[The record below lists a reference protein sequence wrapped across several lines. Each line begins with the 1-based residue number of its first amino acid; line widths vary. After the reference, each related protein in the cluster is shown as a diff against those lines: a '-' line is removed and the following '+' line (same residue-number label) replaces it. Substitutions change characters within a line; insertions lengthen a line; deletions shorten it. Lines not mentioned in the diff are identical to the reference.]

1 MPDFARSTAARSTR
15 LDRSPR
21 TGAALIL
28 TVLMLALL
36 LAGMV
41 VVTFALTLT
50 TRVSAADGHDA
61 VSAQLAAESGL
72 AHARAHLVRVR
83 GALAAVSVPDEVA
96 APRVD
101 ALVTRFC
108 GGQPWRATNDGA
120 RCDAA
125 DEPREDAF
133 DLFSAFVPEAA
144 YPDGEDATTFW
155 RNVRLGRERDVVLDD
170 ASATVRRARW
180 TMALRPVRAERTDD
194 GAYRLHLRVDAFDG
208 VGTVERDGRAVARRR
223 VRVDFTDDLVV
234 TLARRSLHRFA
245 VLRDTPAAENE
256 AAPFR
261 AGDRFG
267 GPVHSNAAP
276 SFEVTPS
283 AFAHFGGPFSTSSPT
298 ASVAGDVGCASLL
311 ACPKMFA
318 VPPTFDAPAVVF
330 PPSDVVPAEPAAAST
345 TPGVRLAPSGLIVEG
360 DVDRLALS
368 VRAGRQVIDVTQG
381 GVTTSL
387 RARDDGAWDVWRGEA
402 LAASHATFSGAVFVR
417 GHVRD
422 VRGDGTSAAD
432 VAAAT
437 RVSVVAV
444 GGVTVTDDVTLTHD
458 PRVTPE
464 ATNRFGLVALGG
476 DVAISPSRAG
486 DLTLHAAVAVLA
498 EGRGLATTSCS
509 TIAACRA
516 PSAPALRL
524 LGSLAERAPRPFALR
539 LDVTHDGRAAPPA
552 FPREARWTIDV
563 AALSAPGTWRQAP

>member
-1 MPDFARSTAARSTR
+1 MSDLARSTAARSIR
-15 LDRSPR
+15 LARSPR

-50 TRVSAADGHDA
+50 TRVSAADGHDT

-72 AHARAHLVRVR
+72 AHARAHLASVRR
-83 GALAAVSVPDEVA
+83 ALDAVSVPDEVA

-108 GGQPWRATNDGA
+108 GGQPWRATSDGA
-120 RCDAA
+120 RCEAT
-125 DEPREDAF
+125 DEPRDEAF
-133 DLFSAFVPEAA
+133 DLFSAFVPAAA

-155 RNVRLGRERDVVLDD
+155 RDVRLGRERDVVLDD
-170 ASATVRRARW
+170 ASNTVRRARW
-180 TMALRPVRAERTDD
+180 TVALRPVRAERTND
-194 GAYRLHLRVDAFDG
+194 GAYRLYVRVAALDG
-208 VGTVERDGRAVARRR
+208 VGTIERDGRGVARRR
-223 VRVDFTDDLVV
+223 VRADFTDDLVL
-234 TLARRSLHRFA
+234 TFARRSLHRFA
-245 VLRDTPAAENE
+245 VLRDAPAPSNE

-283 AFAHFGGPFSTSSPT
+283 AFARFGGPFSTSSPT

-311 ACPKMFA
+311 ACPKMFV
-318 VPPTFDAPAVVF
+318 VPPTFDAPAVIF
-330 PPSDVVPAEPAAAST
+330 PPSDVVPADLGVAPAL
-345 TPGVRLAPSGLIVEG
+345 PGARLIPSGLIVED

-368 VRAGRQVIDVTQG
+368 VRSGRQVIDVTQG
-381 GVTTSL
+381 NVTVSL
-387 RARDDGAWDVWRGEA
+387 RARDDGAWDVWRGGA
-402 LAASHATFSGAVFVR
+402 LTESRVAFSGVVFVR

-422 VRGDGTSAAD
+422 VRGDGSSAAD
-432 VAAAT
+432 VAAAS
-437 RVSVVAV
+437 RVSIVALGGVAV
-444 GGVTVTDDVTLTHD
+444 ADDVTLTHD
-458 PRVTPE
+458 PLATPE
-464 ATNRFGLVALGG
+464 ATNRLGLVALGG

-486 DLTLHAAVAVLA
+486 DLTLHAAIAVLA
-498 EGRGLATTSCS
+498 EGRGLATTSCA

-516 PSAPALRL
+516 PSAPTLRL
-524 LGSLAERAPRPFALR
+524 LGSLAERSPRPFALR

-552 FPREARWTIDV
+552 FPREARWTIDA
-563 AALSAPGTWRQAP
+563 AALAATGTWRQAP